1 MPTLREEQREIEVD
15 REGERQREMGGE
27 RLRGMVR
34 ERERSSPCLVGVQLS
49 ERLHKPVVRILY
61 TSTLLLRGSQPA
73 WIFQIYLDIVS
84 RT

>member
-49 ERLHKPVVRILY
+49 ERLVRILY